1 MSVTDAY
8 FDELFQHTDDPWAF
22 RQRWYERRKR
32 ALTLAT
38 LPREHY
44 RSIFEPGCANGEL
57 SAALAERCDRFLGCD
72 TSSRA
77 VDLARQRLQGV
88 AHATIMQGRL
98 PQDWPEGPFDLIVL
112 SELGY
117 YLDEQDLQRL
127 INCALA
133 SLSDDGQLLAC
144 HWRPAIEG
152 CPLEAGQVH
161 DLLEKHLSLHRV
173 CSHREPDFLLDVFS
187 RDALSV
193 AQKEFDDDRR
203 AHPGSQ

>member
-1 MSVTDAY
+1 MSVADDY
-8 FDELFQHTDDPWAF
+8 FDDLFQNTDDPWAF

-57 SAALAERCDRFLGCD
+57 SAALAGRCDRFLGCD
-72 TSSRA
+72 TSNRA
-77 VDLARQRLQGV
+77 VNLARQRLDGV
-88 AHATIMQGRL
+88 AHATVIQGRL
-98 PQDWPEGPFDLIVL
+98 PHDWPEGPFDLIVF

-117 YLDEQDLQRL
+117 YLDAQDLQQL
-127 INCALA
+127 IRRALT

-152 CPLEAGQVH
+152 CPLDAEQVH
-161 DLLEKHLSLHRV
+161 RLLAEHLPLHRI
-173 CSHREPDFLLDVFS
+173 CTHREADFLLDVFS
-187 RDALSV
+187 RDRLSV